1 MELWKALRGEQRDP
15 HEFVFQDSENKRL
28 SKAKMVEGWA
38 MVTRPDIQGHS
49 ARRSGAMGYVGL
61 GMPIQEL
68 AFLGR
73 WKSSVVL
80 TYAEDALQS
89 EPANRNLKSNDDC
102 KPKRPPKSQG
112 NKPAGTLDVA
122 PEPPAVSPSQ
132 GEVTEEQNRS
142 GDICN
147 VVVTTLPK
155 KLWVASTA
163 YNSRERVWH
172 QVEDAGWDVPIEAW
186 TSVCG
191 WPFSRN
197 SAKVILNSQLTVAQR
212 KCKKCLRR
220 TCGMASE
227 ENKGKFHMTGVDVE
241 LS

>member
-1 MELWKALRGEQRDP
+1 
-15 HEFVFQDSENKRL
+15 
-28 SKAKMVEGWA
+28 
-38 MVTRPDIQGHS
+38 
-49 ARRSGAMGYVGL
+49 MGYVRL

-89 EPANRNLKSNDDC
+89 EPANRNLRPNDEG

-112 NKPAGTLDVA
+112 NNLTITMDETPGPSTG
-122 PEPPAVSPSQ
+122 PPSKDID
-132 GEVTEEQNRS
+132 TEEQDK
-142 GDICN
+142 GTEKCK

-172 QVEDAGWDVPIEAW
+172 QVEDAGWDVPIESW

-197 SAKVILNSQLTVAQR
+197 SSKVILNSQLTVAQR

-220 TCGMASE
+220 TCGTANEEVKASS
-227 ENKGKFHMTGVDVE
+227 T
-241 LS
+241 